1 MTTIESVLLS
11 TVRVATFQGGTPL
24 TNASGFFF
32 ERDDRLFLISSRHV
46 MFDEPTKHFPDR
58 LEIELH
64 VEPENITR
72 TSGFS
77 IRLYEK
83 RRSTWRQGEDSAGE
97 IDVAAIEIDRAALP
111 ETATY
116 HPFTPAHLLDMQE
129 TIEIGTSVVILGFP
143 LGFHD
148 ALHRIPIARYG
159 IISSSFGLRF
169 QGEGY
174 FLTDART
181 HRGSSG
187 GPVVLRVA
195 QPDETLGGLP
205 WKLLGIHSSR
215 VDVKTREAREDE
227 ALGLNAAWYADILM
241 TLTTG

>member
-1 MTTIESVLLS
+1 MIESILLC
-11 TVRVATFQGGTPL
+11 TVRISTFDGSKPL

-32 ERDDRLFLISSRHV
+32 ERDDRLFLVTSRHV
-46 MFDEPTKHFPDR
+46 MFDEPTRHFPDR

-64 VEPENITR
+64 TDPENVTR
-72 TSGFS
+72 TTGFS
-77 IRLYEK
+77 IRLYREGK
-83 RRSTWRQGEDSAGE
+83 SSWRQGKDSAGE
-97 IDVAAIEIDRAALP
+97 IDVAVIEIDRTALP

-116 HPFTPAHLLDMQE
+116 RRFTPKHLLDMQE
-129 TIEIGTSVVILGFP
+129 TVEIGTSVLILGFP

-148 ALHRIPIARYG
+148 ALHRIPIARHG

-187 GPVVLRVA
+187 APVILRVD
-195 QPDETLGGLP
+195 QPDDEAGGLP
-205 WKLLGIHSSR
+205 WKLLGIHSAR
-215 VDVKTREAREDE
+215 VDIKTREERKDE
-227 ALGLNAAWYADILM
+227 ALGLNTAWYADILM
-241 TLTTG
+241 TLTRD

>member
-1 MTTIESVLLS
+1 MIESILLS
-11 TVRVATFQGGTPL
+11 AVRVSTFEGNKPL

-32 ERDDRLFLISSRHV
+32 EREDRHFLITSRHV
-46 MFDEPTKHFPDR
+46 IFDELTKHFPDR

-64 VEPENITR
+64 VDPDNVAR

-77 IRLYEK
+77 IPLYRERK
-83 RRSTWRQGEDSAGE
+83 SAWRQGKDSAGE

-111 ETATY
+111 ETASFY
-116 HPFTPAHLLDMQE
+116 SFTPEHLLDTQD
-129 TIEIGTSVVILGFP
+129 TIEIGTSVLILGFP

-148 ALHRIPIARYG
+148 ALHRIPVARHG

-187 GPVVLRVA
+187 APVVLRVA
-195 QPDETLGGLP
+195 QPDEALGGLP
-205 WKLLGIHSSR
+205 WKLLGVHSSR
-215 VDVKTREAREDE
+215 VDVKTREAGEDE
-227 ALGLNAAWYADILM
+227 ALGLNTAWYADILM
-241 TLTTG
+241 TLTKS

>member
-1 MTTIESVLLS
+1 MIESILLS
-11 TVRVATFQGGTPL
+11 AVRVSTFQGSAPL

-32 ERDDRLFLISSRHV
+32 EREDRLFLVTSRHV
-46 MFDEPTKHFPDR
+46 MCDEPTKHFPDR

-64 VEPENITR
+64 TDPGNVTK
-72 TSGFS
+72 TSSFS
-77 IRLYEK
+77 IPLYRERK
-83 RRSTWRQGEDSAGE
+83 STWRQGKDSAGE

-111 ETATY
+111 ESATFRC
-116 HPFTPAHLLDMQE
+116 FTPAHLLGTQE
-129 TIEIGTSVVILGFP
+129 TVEIGTSVLILGFP

-148 ALHRIPIARYG
+148 ALHKIPIARHG

-187 GPVVLRVA
+187 APVVLRVS
-195 QPDETLGGLP
+195 QPDEALSGLP
-205 WKLLGIHSSR
+205 WKLLGVHSSR
-215 VDVKTREAREDE
+215 VDVKTREAGEDE
-227 ALGLNAAWYADILM
+227 ALGLNTAWYADILM
-241 TLTTG
+241 TLTKS